1 MRKDSTVGRVLGILV
16 FLVGIGVLVTVAVV
30 TYRLFTASTSCLQVT
45 PGAPSGATAQLGT
58 SAIKM
63 LYQIALLIVLCLAGS
78 LVAARGLHL
87 FFYAG
92 GSPQSERHAV
102 RPEEHTEDA

>member
-1 MRKDSTVGRVLGILV
+1 MRKDSVIGRVLGILV

-45 PGAPSGATAQLGT
+45 PGSPNGAAAQLGN

-87 FFYAG
+87 FFVAG
-92 GSPQSERHAV
+92 GHEER
-102 RPEEHTEDA
+102 EIME